1 MEQGSQVLLYLGED
15 PPETVT
21 VPDFTG
27 MTGMEAQRAA
37 AEAGVTLRP
46 AGNPDENA
54 QVQHQDLPPGTAV
67 EPGRTITVTFT
78 DPSAHD

>member
-1 MEQGSQVLLYLGED
+1 
-15 PPETVT
+15 
-21 VPDFTG
+21 

-46 AGNPDENA
+46 AGNTDENA
-54 QVQHQDLPPGTAV
+54 RVQHQDLPPGTAA